1 MATLMH
7 LIKMWIAAALAMLRV
22 TFSRLLLGPTLPSWT
37 WRTEWAV
44 AGARAI
50 IAVAAERP
58 DDAVTKQ
65 FGRLVRAPVP
75 PSLRSSVRV
84 RRVKLATSTADRYI
98 RLHDPLDAATLL
110 YFHGGGYIFGNPGT
124 HRQFIAHLVDATRTT
139 AYAPPYRLA
148 PEFRFPAAVQD
159 ALASYRAL
167 LDRGIDPSSLI
178 VCGDSAGGGLAMAT
192 LHRARRMG
200 IPLPGGVILF
210 SPYLD
215 LRHTAYT
222 IPINAGTDYLPLAE
236 LSQPNHRYASPEQ
249 LDDPEVSPL
258 RADLTGFPRML
269 IFAGGAE
276 MILDDAVRLKA
287 NADAAGVDATLIIEP
302 EMMHVWPAIVP
313 WQEASHRT
321 MVQCGKW
328 IGEGVRKTR

>member
-7 LIKMWIAAALAMLRV
+7 LIKMWIAAALAVVRV
-22 TFSRLLLGPTLPSWT
+22 TISRLLLGPTLPSWT

-50 IAVAAERP
+50 ITVAAERP
-58 DDAVTKQ
+58 NDVVTKQ

-84 RRVKLATSTADRYI
+84 HRVKLGESTADRYI
-98 RLHDPLDAATLL
+98 RLGESTDEATLL

-124 HRQFIAHLVDATRTT
+124 HRQFIARLVHATRTA

-148 PEFRFPAAVQD
+148 PEYRFPAAVEDGLSAYQTM
-159 ALASYRAL
+159 
-167 LDRGIDPSSLI
+167 LDRGIDPGSLI
-178 VCGDSAGGGLAMAT
+178 VCGDSAGGGLAVAT

-200 IPLPGGVILF
+200 IPLPAGVILF
-210 SPYLD
+210 SPYFD

-222 IPINAGTDYLPLAE
+222 IPLNASTDYLPLAE
-236 LSQPNHRYASPEQ
+236 LSEPNHRYTSPEQ
-249 LDDPEVSPL
+249 LDNPEASPL

-276 MILDDAVRLKA
+276 MILDDAVRFKD
-287 NADAAGVDATLIIEP
+287 NADAAGVDATLIIEK
-302 EMMHVWPAIVP
+302 EMMHVWPALVP

-321 MVQCGKW
+321 LEQCAEWMRG
-328 IGEGVRKTR
+328 T